1 MSVQESKLTA
11 IADAIREK
19 DGTTAPIV
27 ADDFPDRI
35 RAIQTG
41 VDTSD
46 ATATADDIAGG
57 KTAYVDG
64 EKVTGAVDEILSG
77 DSYIDNYNDHIMT
90 SASVR
95 FRSDLLR
102 TNHIMRAGSSIAVDV
117 PKTTMGDAV
126 ARYVK
131 SGVTFSSSAGI
142 GLTGTAPTQGT
153 KTWTPTTS
161 NQTIPME
168 TFLTGTQTI
177 KGDAN
182 LKAENI
188 KDGVSIFGIT
198 GSLLNEPE
206 RNAKISVRNDRLHN
220 IGVDFVASTSFVST
234 IVSKGQTKTINIF
247 PKSLIGIHY
256 TEFSS
261 DLNSYRLKIT
271 FSPSNA
277 AQKGITH
284 SQADGLYYYYFVIN
298 NDCNFT
304 IVQAD

>member
-35 RAIQTG
+35 RAIETG

-46 ATATADDIAGG
+46 ATATASDIASG
-57 KTAYVDG
+57 KTAYVGG
-64 EKVTGAVDEILSG
+64 EKVTGTVQSTERWVANGTASTASTNISLLSQTISTG
-77 DSYIDNYNDHIMT
+77 GGGL
-90 SASVR
+90 
-95 FRSDLLR
+95 LLR
-102 TNHIMRAGSSIAVDV
+102 DGGNVRLNAPLTSL
-117 PKTTMGDAV
+117 GDAT
-126 ARYVK
+126 AESVK
-131 SGVTFSSSAGI
+131 LGVTFSSVAG
-142 GLTGTAPTQGT
+142 LKVTGTAPTQAA

-161 NQTIPME
+161 NQTIASG

-177 KGDAN
+177 KGDTN

-206 RNAKISVRNDRLHN
+206 RNAKISVRNDTLHN
-220 IGVDFVASTSFVST
+220 IDVDFVASTSFVST

-284 SQADGLYYYYFVIN
+284 SQANGLYYYYFVIN
-298 NDCNFT
+298 NGCNFT
-304 IVQAD
+304 IVHAD